1 MRAEGEL
8 LEDDEELFEEDE
20 ESFDDD
26 EELLEDD
33 GDDPFSSATSSPIG

>member
-1 MRAEGEL
+1 VRAEGEL